1 MCNIKTE
8 EPNVENKKIKKKKKK
23 NEGTMEAVGAE
34 TNLYLLVILRKIK
47 KLMEKFIIRILIDI
61 FTIGV

>member
-8 EPNVENKKIKKKKKK
+8 EPNVENKKITKKKNE